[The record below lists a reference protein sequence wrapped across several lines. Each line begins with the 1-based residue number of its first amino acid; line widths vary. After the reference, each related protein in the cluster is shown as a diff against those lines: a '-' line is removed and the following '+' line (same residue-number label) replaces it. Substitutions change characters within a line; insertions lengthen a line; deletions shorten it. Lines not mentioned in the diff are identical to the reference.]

1 MSRCGA
7 VIAAAGRSQRMG
19 AALDKTVWPLAGR
32 PVIGWVLDAFAAAR
46 GIDEIVVVASPDNR
60 EAVRREIAARPEL
73 PPATACLGGA
83 TRAESVAAGV
93 ARLSPDVDL
102 VMIHDAARP
111 LVTPELIENG
121 IAAAERWGAAVAAV
135 PVADTIKQVG
145 PDGKIV
151 ATLPRDDLRAA
162 QTPQVFRRDWLLSA
176 YADVGDDLSAFTDEA
191 SLLERAGR
199 VVHVYPGSYE
209 NLKLTT
215 PADLAL
221 AEAIVRRR
229 LDEVVR

>member
-1 MSRCGA
+1 VSRCGA

-19 AALDKTVWPLAGR
+19 TALDKTVWPLAGR

-46 GIDEIVVVASPDNR
+46 GIDEIVVVANTDNL
-60 EAVRREIAARPEL
+60 EVVRGEIDARPEL

-102 VMIHDAARP
+102 VLIHDAARP
-111 LVTPELIENG
+111 LVTPELIEAG
-121 IAAAERWGAAVAAV
+121 IAAAARWGAVVAAV

-145 PDGKIV
+145 PDGQV
-151 ATLPRDDLRAA
+151 LTTLPRDDLRAA
-162 QTPQVFRRDWLLSA
+162 QTPQVFRRDWLLAA
-176 YADVGDDLSAFTDEA
+176 YADAGTDLHAFTDEA
-191 SLLERAGR
+191 GLLERSGR
-199 VVHVYPGSYE
+199 VVHVYPGSHE

-215 PADLAL
+215 PADLTV
-221 AEAIVRRR
+221 AEAILRRR